1 MGGNQSRRER
11 RPNQSQSSPS
21 GPPPAQQAPAPAKPP
36 AKAVSNPKPDRKYD
50 VVVIATS
57 TDANLTQYIQR
68 KLEILNYSVFA
79 NLEGSDEKNMI
90 LNQSLVDCKVIVFVS
105 SSSSA
110 KCSSCGDQISL
121 AYVYN
126 KPIVIATNGAKAS
139 LLTEMPFGMRITME
153 GPDWHVFDDES
164 KFDGAFE
171 NLRSEVEKISPHS
184 DQPTATVPEPQAFT
198 PFGGQDTDAAE
209 GPSFW
214 VQKFGEASEVS
225 WPEFKTALIESISL
239 EENMRPIVINTV
251 HDEMFAGADVIT
263 ADNFKAVCPPG
274 KDFGKIAIRTAM
286 ERWTIQEV
294 FSMESTVRLTSIE
307 NLSKIKSPAVVEAL
321 VKLLES
327 DDPNIRAVA
336 AISLGRAEKADEAS
350 IDRLLALLE
359 DKDRIVRQSACL
371 SLGRL
376 KVTRAV
382 PKISHIWR
390 NDFISTVR
398 EAAHA
403 ALGQIG
409 GPEAEQ
415 VLRVTDILQKEIAYL
430 ATSS

>member
-1 MGGNQSRRER
+1 MK
-11 RPNQSQSSPS
+11 PS
-21 GPPPAQQAPAPAKPP
+21 
-36 AKAVSNPKPDRKYD
+36 
-50 VVVIATS
+50 
-57 TDANLTQYIQR
+57 
-68 KLEILNYSVFA
+68 KL
-79 NLEGSDEKNMI
+79 
-90 LNQSLVDCKVIVFVS
+90 SLHR
-105 SSSSA
+105 
-110 KCSSCGDQISL
+110 
-121 AYVYN
+121 
-126 KPIVIATNGAKAS
+126 
-139 LLTEMPFGMRITME
+139 RITME

-307 NLSKIKSPAVVEAL
+307 NLSEWCVCVCVDILMYVCM
-321 VKLLES
+321 
-327 DDPNIRAVA
+327 
-336 AISLGRAEKADEAS
+336 
-350 IDRLLALLE
+350 
-359 DKDRIVRQSACL
+359 CL
-371 SLGRL
+371 S
-376 KVTRAV
+376 
-382 PKISHIWR
+382 H
-390 NDFISTVR
+390 
-398 EAAHA
+398 
-403 ALGQIG
+403 Q
-409 GPEAEQ
+409 
-415 VLRVTDILQKEIAYL
+415 Y
-430 ATSS
+430 